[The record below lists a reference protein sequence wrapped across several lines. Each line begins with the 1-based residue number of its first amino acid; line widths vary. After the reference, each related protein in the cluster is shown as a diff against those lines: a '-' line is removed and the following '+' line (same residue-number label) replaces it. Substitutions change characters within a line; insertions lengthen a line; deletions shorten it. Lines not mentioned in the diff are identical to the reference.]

1 MGAIVDDGRAAAG
14 RPALARRAPRRRDT
28 SKLAFARA
36 LGHDRT
42 VPAFRKPAFAYDYD
56 VDRELEALRTYPEQ
70 PDRADRAIPP
80 KAPGGVL
87 IATWNIANLGLQR
100 RDDADYRLLAEVLGW
115 FDLVAIQEVND
126 DLGGIRAIQGH
137 LPDRYRVQF
146 NDTGGNRERFAFL
159 YDAEKVIPREVTVTP
174 LELDRVRLEHVAG
187 RFAGFDRNPMIASFQ
202 VDDTML
208 LLASVHL
215 YFGDGRPAGL
225 PNDETGAPSAAR
237 AGGAARAADRPPA
250 AGIDRRVLEAYAIA
264 RWAAAQHRSRHA
276 YTHNVIALGDFNLP
290 VREPGD
296 HVYDALVRE
305 GLHVP
310 AHSTHVGGS
319 NLNGDAHYDQMAV
332 FPGAVEAAIER
343 VGIFDFD
350 GAVFRDLWGA
360 GTATERKRF
369 QSYVRFHLSDHRP
382 LWMEMRT

>member
-1 MGAIVDDGRAAAG
+1 
-14 RPALARRAPRRRDT
+14 
-28 SKLAFARA
+28 
-36 LGHDRT
+36 
-42 VPAFRKPAFAYDYD
+42 
-56 VDRELEALRTYPEQ
+56 
-70 PDRADRAIPP
+70 
-80 KAPGGVL
+80 
-87 IATWNIANLGLQR
+87 
-100 RDDADYRLLAEVLGW
+100 
-115 FDLVAIQEVND
+115 
-126 DLGGIRAIQGH
+126 
-137 LPDRYRVQF
+137 
-146 NDTGGNRERFAFL
+146 
-159 YDAEKVIPREVTVTP
+159 VIPREEVGEVTVTP
-174 LELDRVRLEHVAG
+174 IELARVRLPQVAG

-215 YFGDGRPAGL
+215 YFGDGRPTGL
-225 PNDETGAPSAAR
+225 PNDEAA
-237 AGGAARAADRPPA
+237 AGDGNGAAPPAAADAPPA
-250 AGIDRRVLEAYAIA
+250 AGMERRVLEAYAVA

-296 HVYDALVRE
+296 RVYDALVRE

-310 AHSTHVGGS
+310 EHSTHVGGS
-319 NLNGDAHYDQMAV
+319 NLNSDAHYDQMAV
-332 FPGAVEAAIER
+332 FPGAVETAIER

-360 GTATERKRF
+360 GTPAERKRF